1 MPALTCSPSAL
12 KNAKPCLNCLSEK
25 QLKAFIV
32 YAMRTSAG
40 LTLAEVNTASAGYRS
55 LSRKDMLVALT
66 AMITNQLVPSLSV
79 NDLAAATP
87 CKTCG
92 SDKQIESAMLY
103 LFCNYFQSTAV

>member
-1 MPALTCSPSAL
+1 MPALTASPSAL

-25 QLKAFIV
+25 QLKAIMV

-40 LTLAEVNTASAGYRS
+40 LSLAQTNINSAGYRD

-66 AMITNQLVPSLSV
+66 AMITNQLVPTLSV
-79 NDLAAATP
+79 NDLTAATP

-92 SDKQIESAMLY
+92 SDKQIEAALVY
-103 LFCNYFQSTAV
+103 LFANYFQSTAV